1 MSVLKKIWA
10 GIQKGTAYYEAVLIA
25 PYRREAYLSYSRE
38 EDLFMMI
45 CFSELLGLPNPA
57 AYYTLEL
64 YPHLSERFH
73 LWHRR
78 MGIPRSPLDSVKC
91 C

>member
-1 MSVLKKIWA
+1 MSLLKI
-10 GIQKGTAYYEAVLIA
+10 IIGTLRKTAAFYEAVLIA
-25 PYRREAYLSYSRE
+25 PYRKEAFLAYSRE

-45 CFSELLGLPNPA
+45 CFSELLGLPSPVS
-57 AYYTLEL
+57 YYTLEL

-73 LWHRR
+73 QWHQR
-78 MGIPRSPLDSVKC
+78 MGIPHSPLDSVKC

>member
-1 MSVLKKIWA
+1 
-10 GIQKGTAYYEAVLIA
+10 
-25 PYRREAYLSYSRE
+25 
-38 EDLFMMI
+38 
-45 CFSELLGLPNPA
+45 GLPNPVS
-57 AYYTLEL
+57 YYTLEL

-78 MGIPRSPLDSVKC
+78 MGIPHSPLDSVKC